1 MKRLFCIIFIFL
13 CFASCQKAP
22 QDLLVG
28 TWEISSKS
36 TYSTGNAATTVDN
49 PAFYCVFEKSGDAK
63 FINPEPS
70 SELSLV
76 NDYYFTYVYD
86 KERSAIVFMTL
97 EGRGNFSWIVDEL
110 TSVSL
115 TCHSTSEVSSTTY
128 YGRKMK

>member
-63 FINPEPS
+63 VIYTASF
-70 SELSLV
+70 ELLDV
-76 NDYYFTYVYD
+76 DELYFTYVYD
-86 KERSAIVFMTL
+86 NERNTIVFSTL
-97 EGRGNFSWIVDEL
+97 AGRGNFSWIVDEL
-110 TSVSL
+110 TAVSL